1 MVNWIKVKCIFRN
14 FCLFFDC
21 KSCQFHLPNKQHG
34 KYDRYANK
42 KLWVL
47 VSDCGNSCGDYFGGI
62 CNDELEDP
70 EVKEKKRR
78 KEIRDL
84 VANIGKQLIF
94 DQIIMDYI
102 DYKNH
107 KVTIMP
113 IFFKASARIL
123 AFFSFV
129 LFDDIFIILNGENLS
144 LFFIIMFNISSVS

>member
-1 MVNWIKVKCIFRN
+1 M
-14 FCLFFDC
+14 
-21 KSCQFHLPNKQHG
+21 
-34 KYDRYANK
+34 
-42 KLWVL
+42 
-47 VSDCGNSCGDYFGGI
+47 
-62 CNDELEDP
+62 EDP